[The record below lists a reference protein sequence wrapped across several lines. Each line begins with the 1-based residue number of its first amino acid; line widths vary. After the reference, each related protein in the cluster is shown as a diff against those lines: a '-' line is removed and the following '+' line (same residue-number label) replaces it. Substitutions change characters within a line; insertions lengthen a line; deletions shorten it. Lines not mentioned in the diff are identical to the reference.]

1 MRTYPVAVLAAMAST
16 LVALAGCGSG
26 GGGYGG
32 GGSGNPP
39 PHYINGTTTGQFGD
53 NDLGFFQGALTV
65 PSTITT
71 ATPSPIL
78 RFDIGN
84 GFHSTV
90 TNVHWSIQKNGVA
103 FTSGI
108 VATLATLDSINIDVP
123 IPATVGS
130 AVYRITIDDTGN
142 FAETN
147 ENNNFVEFTV
157 TVAASG

>member
-1 MRTYPVAVLAAMAST
+1 MRTYPFAVLATMVGTIA
-16 LVALAGCGSG
+16 VLAGCGSG

-39 PHYINGTTTGQFGD
+39 PHYVNGTTTGQFGD

-65 PSTITT
+65 PATITT

-108 VATLATLDSINIDVP
+108 VPSLAAFGFIDVDVP
-123 IPATVGS
+123 ITATVGA
-130 AVYRITIDDTGN
+130 AVYRITIDDVGA